1 MAFRS
6 SRTVHHPEYTLLRN
20 TKRQVKFAG
29 LAQQASSWIHGRGR
43 SAAKQAA
50 RGEGIKDT
58 KPEFA
63 NFEAC
68 RHRTNRHV
76 RQRYPVEMN
85 HSLYLQAP
93 GLHGFGEDVPERCGS
108 NSSRG

>member
-1 MAFRS
+1 MAYWTS
-6 SRTVHHPEYTLLRN
+6 LGVHHPEYTLLRD

-29 LAQQASSWIHGRGR
+29 LAEQASSWINGRGR

-63 NFEAC
+63 NFEA
-68 RHRTNRHV
+68 
-76 RQRYPVEMN
+76 
-85 HSLYLQAP
+85 L
-93 GLHGFGEDVPERCGS
+93 
-108 NSSRG
+108 SSPDKSPCATAISS